1 MHITESDILAI
12 PYAETYPLRHKGT
25 DYAIHPHIYHFD
37 ILTIGHFCHITIRP
51 FTTFFLKLESINF
64 PVGHIME
71 TGFSTDMMLQRH
83 GINTSR
89 SLRFANIKPTGS
101 IRTSCPNILNCPAA
115 IVCNPQTPILVVP
128 SHILTG
134 FHDRRR
140 RGTNPTLVPAVR
152 RLSGSIRSRFAQ
164 GTVPAYKLHIIQV
177 RALTRHPF
185 TADSTVI
192 IRTGINTY
200 AIQHV
205 VATFGR
211 FNQRH
216 RHAETTECRLA
227 FLQQKLSPKRMQPNQ
242 LSTGRQLQR
251 SRQAIPTLGHIDV
264 FMQRDSFL
272 KNFRIISL
280 AITFCP

>member
-25 DYAIHPHIYHFD
+25 DNAIHPHIYHFD

-89 SLRFANIKPTGS
+89 SLRFANIKPLAAYVLAVQTSLIVPPPLFVIHKLQYWLSQAISLPVSMTGEDGE
-101 IRTSCPNILNCPAA
+101 L
-115 IVCNPQTPILVVP
+115 
-128 SHILTG
+128 
-134 FHDRRR
+134 
-140 RGTNPTLVPAVR
+140 NPTLVPAVR

-251 SRQAIPTLGHIDV
+251 SRQAIPTLG
-264 FMQRDSFL
+264 
-272 KNFRIISL
+272 
-280 AITFCP
+280 T